1 MPRQINEVTRI
12 RLWYVVIFLLIDATF
27 VLGLEQ
33 LGYIPT
39 TSPYALPL
47 FIIGVV
53 SVLIAACVGSVL
65 IVTKERPVEL
75 RAQRQRE

>member
-1 MPRQINEVTRI
+1 MPRQINEVTRT
-12 RLWYVVIFLLIDATF
+12 RLWYVVAFLLMDAAV

-33 LGYIPT
+33 YGYIPT

-47 FIIGVV
+47 FIVGVV
-53 SVLIAACVGSVL
+53 SVLLAACVGSVL
-65 IVTKERPVEL
+65 VVTKEKPVEL

>member
-1 MPRQINEVTRI
+1 MSHQINEVTRT
-12 RLWYVVIFLLIDATF
+12 RLWYVVAFLLMDAAV

-33 LGYIPT
+33 YGYIPT

-47 FIIGVV
+47 FIVGVV
-53 SVLIAACVGSVL
+53 SVLLAACVGSVL
-65 IVTKERPVEL
+65 IVTKEKPVEL

>member
-12 RLWYVVIFLLIDATF
+12 RLWYVVIFLLIDAAV

-33 LGYIPT
+33 FGYIPT

-53 SVLIAACVGSVL
+53 SVLIAACVGAVL
-65 IVTKERPVEL
+65 VVTKEKPVEL
-75 RAQRQRE
+75 RAQRNRE

>member
-1 MPRQINEVTRI
+1 MSRQINEVTRT
-12 RLWYVVIFLLIDATF
+12 RLWYVVAFLLMDAAV

-33 LGYIPT
+33 FGYIPT

-47 FIIGVV
+47 FIVGVV
-53 SVLIAACVGSVL
+53 SVLLAACVGSVL
-65 IVTKERPVEL
+65 IVTKEKPVEL

>member
-1 MPRQINEVTRI
+1 MPRQINEVTRT
-12 RLWYVVIFLLIDATF
+12 RLWYVVAFLIMDAAV

-33 LGYIPT
+33 YGYIPT

-47 FIIGVV
+47 FIVGVV
-53 SVLIAACVGSVL
+53 SVLLAACVGSVL

>member
-1 MPRQINEVTRI
+1 MPRQINEVTRT
-12 RLWYVVIFLLIDATF
+12 RLWYVVAFLLMDAAV

-33 LGYIPT
+33 YGYIPT

-47 FIIGVV
+47 FVVGVV
-53 SVLIAACVGSVL
+53 SVLLAACVGSVL
-65 IVTKERPVEL
+65 IVTKEKPVEL

>member
-1 MPRQINEVTRI
+1 MPRQINEVTRT
-12 RLWYVVIFLLIDATF
+12 RLWYVVAFLIMDAAV

-33 LGYIPT
+33 FGYIPT

-47 FIIGVV
+47 FIVGVV
-53 SVLIAACVGSVL
+53 SVLLAACVGSVL
-65 IVTKERPVEL
+65 IVTKEKPVEL

>member
-1 MPRQINEVTRI
+1 MSRQINEVTRT
-12 RLWYVVIFLLIDATF
+12 RLWYVVAFLIMDAAV

-33 LGYIPT
+33 YGYIPT

-47 FIIGVV
+47 FIVGVV
-53 SVLIAACVGSVL
+53 SVLLAACVGSVL
-65 IVTKERPVEL
+65 IVTKEKPVEL

>member
-1 MPRQINEVTRI
+1 MPRQINEVTRT
-12 RLWYVVIFLLIDATF
+12 RLWYVVAFLLMDAAV

-33 LGYIPT
+33 YGYIPT

-47 FIIGVV
+47 FIVGVV
-53 SVLIAACVGSVL
+53 SVLLAACVGSVL
-65 IVTKERPVEL
+65 IVTKEKPVEL

>member
-1 MPRQINEVTRI
+1 MSRQVNEVTRT
-12 RLWYVVIFLLIDATF
+12 RLWYVVAFLIMDAAV

-33 LGYIPT
+33 YGYIPT

-47 FIIGVV
+47 FIVGVV
-53 SVLIAACVGSVL
+53 SVLLAACVGSVL
-65 IVTKERPVEL
+65 IVTKEKPIEL